1 MLWIYVLFLAN
12 VFCEIKV
19 LPSCRIKTF
28 SISFQSSQ
36 TLIVYPSNFVKKK
49 FKIQCTLQKY
59 ETDIILTIFL
69 FQIGYT
75 AGYLFV
81 SPVMEKINRKHLF
94 IIASI
99 SMSSALTLLASCIP
113 NSNGLNEAAVEDAVE
128 VSTPLYVQIIL
139 PMAVV
144 AFSFCYGAGF
154 GPAVYTWSSELFPPR

>member
-1 MLWIYVLFLAN
+1 MTYLL
-12 VFCEIKV
+12 
-19 LPSCRIKTF
+19 
-28 SISFQSSQ
+28 
-36 TLIVYPSNFVKKK
+36 TLYKNFV
-49 FKIQCTLQKY
+49 FI
-59 ETDIILTIFL
+59 

-113 NSNGLNEAAVEDAVE
+113 NSNNGLNEAAEAVEDAAVE

>member
-1 MLWIYVLFLAN
+1 MTYLL
-12 VFCEIKV
+12 
-19 LPSCRIKTF
+19 
-28 SISFQSSQ
+28 
-36 TLIVYPSNFVKKK
+36 TLYKNFV
-49 FKIQCTLQKY
+49 FI
-59 ETDIILTIFL
+59 

-113 NSNGLNEAAVEDAVE
+113 NSNNGLNEAVEDAAVE

>member
-1 MLWIYVLFLAN
+1 MTYLL
-12 VFCEIKV
+12 
-19 LPSCRIKTF
+19 
-28 SISFQSSQ
+28 
-36 TLIVYPSNFVKKK
+36 TLYKNFV
-49 FKIQCTLQKY
+49 FI
-59 ETDIILTIFL
+59 

-99 SMSSALTLLASCIP
+99 SMSSALTILASCLP
-113 NSNGLNEAAVEDAVE
+113 NSNGLNEADNIEDGAIE